1 MEELLELKAWMVR
14 NKVTRKDFAE
24 TMGVCPQTISNKL
37 NGRRAFTLPEIQK
50 LNKVYGMSA
59 DVFL

>member
-1 MEELLELKAWMVR
+1 MEETLELKAWMVL

-24 TMGVCPQTISNKL
+24 TLGVCPQTISNKL
-37 NGRRAFTLPEIQK
+37 NGRRAFTLPEIRK
-50 LNKVYGMSA
+50 LSETYGMSA